1 MRSGVLKMRSCVL
14 EKKKDAELCAE
25 KCNATPE
32 CVGISIAVLLGHCWL
47 KVAPFYYYCPRCP
60 SCWAT
65 AGSRLPL
72 FIIIVPVA
80 LFIGPLLAQGCRFL
94 LLLSPLPFL
103 LGHCWLKVAPFYYYC
118 PRAVAQG
125 CRFLLLLSP
134 LPCLLLLLSP
144 LKLPC
149 LLDFHPRV
157 PEQLLAQGCPF
168 FSCFFSPVFF
178 LCALA
183 SFARACL
190 LSKET

>member
-32 CVGISIAVLLGHCWL
+32 CVGISIAV
-47 KVAPFYYYCPRCP
+47 
-60 SCWAT
+60 
-65 AGSRLPL
+65 
-72 FIIIVPVA
+72 
-80 LFIGPLLAQGCRFL
+80 
-94 LLLSPLPFL
+94 L

>member
-80 LFIGPLLAQGCRFL
+80 LFVGPLLAQGCPFL
-94 LLLSPLPFL
+94 LLLSPSSSPRLPLFIIIVPVALFIIIIIPVEVAL
-103 LGHCWLKVAPFYYYC
+103 LVRFPS
-118 PRAVAQG
+118 QG
-125 CRFLLLLSP
+125 
-134 LPCLLLLLSP
+134 
-144 LKLPC
+144 
-149 LLDFHPRV
+149 
-157 PEQLLAQGCPF
+157 
-168 FSCFFSPVFF
+168 
-178 LCALA
+178 
-183 SFARACL
+183 
-190 LSKET
+190 T